1 MKKIIATWLV
11 CSLFLNLTAQ
21 DITGIW
27 QGQITT
33 GGKPLRIVFHI
44 TQKENNYEAKFDSP
58 DQNAYGLA
66 TSSTKLMADSI
77 LISIDLIK
85 GGYRGKWD
93 GKDAITGT
101 MQQGPGMIA
110 MDLIRIK
117 DASLL
122 PKPIATKQKPQ
133 TPQPPFTYISEEVR
147 YENAIEKNYLAGTLT
162 KPTTGTKFPVVLLIT
177 GSGPQD
183 RDETIGLH
191 KPFALLADH
200 LTKSGIAVLRVDDRG
215 VGKSTGNFSI
225 ATSENFASDVMAGI
239 QYLKTRNDI
248 DITKIGLL
256 GHSEGGMIAPY
267 VAARSKDVSFM
278 VLLAGPVV
286 GGMQTMHY
294 QAVEKPL
301 ALLSKHDQYA
311 YQLLYDRM
319 TNIAFDTAAANNLPI
334 YIRKN
339 YLEWKKQ
346 QPDSTLKNL
355 VHGTDEE
362 VIASFTKG
370 FADFTRPWW
379 RFFLSYDVL
388 KDFEKI
394 KIPVLALNGEKDEQ
408 VDPIANLAAIR
419 KILAKHKNP
428 NSKVVEVPG
437 VNHLFQHCKACGSV
451 AEYLA
456 LEETFDA
463 ATLDLIGKWIQEQ
476 TR

>member
-27 QGQITT
+27 LGQITT

-44 TQKENNYEAKFDSP
+44 SQKENNYEAKFDSP

-66 TSSTKLMADSI
+66 TSSTKLIADSI

-85 GGYRGKWD
+85 GGYRGKWN

-101 MQQGPGMIA
+101 MQQGPGTIA
-110 MDLIRIK
+110 MDLIRVK

-122 PKPIATKQKPQ
+122 PKPFATKQKPQ
-133 TPQPPFTYISEEVR
+133 TPQPPFTYINEEVR
-147 YENAIEKNYLAGTLT
+147 YENALEKNYLVGTLT

-200 LTKSGIAVLRVDDRG
+200 LTKLGIAVLRVDDRG
-215 VGKSTGNFSI
+215 VGKSTGNFSM

-267 VAARSKDVSFM
+267 VAARSKDVSFI

-301 ALLSKHDQYA
+301 ASLSKHDQHA

-319 TNIAFDTAAANNLPI
+319 ITIAFDTTAANNLPI
-334 YIRKN
+334 YIRKS

-362 VIASFTKG
+362 VITSFTKG
-370 FADFTRPWW
+370 FADFIRPWW